1 MTKIE
6 TSNNLDIQNLIFK
19 IRNSRVMIDAD
30 LARLYGTSTKRLNQ
44 QVNRNKTRFPDD
56 FMFQLNQRE
65 KDELVANCDRLKNL
79 KHSSTLPHAFTEHGA
94 LMLANVL
101 SSPIAVITSISVV
114 RAFIKMRTFLNTNE
128 ELTLK
133 LEQIESVVATHDGK
147 LKIILE
153 AIREIMAPQQSRNKR
168 PIGIKS

>member
-128 ELTLK
+128 ELKLK

>member
-1 MTKIE
+1 
-6 TSNNLDIQNLIFK
+6 
-19 IRNSRVMIDAD
+19 
-30 LARLYGTSTKRLNQ
+30 
-44 QVNRNKTRFPDD
+44 
-56 FMFQLNQRE
+56 
-65 KDELVANCDRLKNL
+65 
-79 KHSSTLPHAFTEHGA
+79 
-94 LMLANVL
+94 MLANVL

-128 ELTLK
+128 ELKLK